1 MRIGSISSGKRR
13 PTRTARCPH
22 QGFRPLFRKARAR
35 CAARG
40 DAKRASRRS
49 IGVVHTYSLPR
60 SGKLGAGFGANGAIG
75 RKKAVNYAGVA
86 IHRIGHLNQG
96 LAIGQAHRRQAA
108 RTTAASRHT
117 VAGDIGQ
124 LLRAAAGSVHVT
136 VARLAAL
143 VRQCQ
148 GDHRVPQVLRRYRAA
163 RQWPTASAK
172 AGMGGWQRHGR
183 NPDHR
188 HCQRLGPA
196 TTMGR
201 RWPR

>member
-1 MRIGSISSGKRR
+1 MLRIGSISSGKRR

-86 IHRIGHLNQG
+86 IPPHRPSQSRPSDRPSSLS
-96 LAIGQAHRRQAA
+96 
-108 RTTAASRHT
+108 AS
-117 VAGDIGQ
+117 
-124 LLRAAAGSVHVT
+124 
-136 VARLAAL
+136 
-143 VRQCQ
+143 
-148 GDHRVPQVLRRYRAA
+148 
-163 RQWPTASAK
+163 SAYD
-172 AGMGGWQRHGR
+172 GGIS
-183 NPDHR
+183 PY
-188 HCQRLGPA
+188 
-196 TTMGR
+196 R
-201 RWPR
+201 RW